1 MSGRKTKMTDET
13 SIKALFQGLIPS
25 QLSIITARVTSV
37 SPLKCVS
44 CNNEK
49 LQITSGS
56 LIVPNHLKKHTENV
70 SFFIENK
77 TYTNVKMA
85 VDSALKVND
94 IVFLLYLEQ
103 KSKFFVL
110 GRGG

>member
-1 MSGRKTKMTDET
+1 MTDAT

-25 QLSIITARVTSV
+25 QLSIISARVTSIN
-37 SPLKCVS
+37 PLKCVS

-70 SFFIENK
+70 SFSIENK
-77 TYTNVKMA
+77 NYKDVKMII
-85 VDSALKVND
+85 DNSLKVND
-94 IVFLLYLEQ
+94 IVLLLYLEQ